1 MPYSMVLRDDLG
13 LGMRDVT
20 AFSVGDIIRTSFAVY
35 FSNLPAFLPLS
46 LIVLSPAFAVVLLPD
61 SSSLNDPPTMPDPND
76 VNDPQTVFDLLGP
89 FYLVLVR
96 ESFVGWLCTFWLE
109 AAFAFGVVRRLR
121 GGDAGFAESFVQ
133 FARRVVPASVVALV
147 VAVVTGV
154 GFVLFIVPGVVLAL
168 ILWVAAPTVI
178 VERGSLRAL
187 SRSAELT
194 RGYKGQIFGLALI
207 LGLFQLV
214 ALGMTSLVSSSI
226 TTNSLLAW
234 TIAEAVWVVL
244 TGIWATAVAVT
255 YHDLRVLR
263 EGVDTRTVSRVFE

>member
-1 MPYSMVLRDDLG
+1 
-13 LGMRDVT
+13 MRDVT
-20 AFSVGDIIRTSFAVY
+20 VFSVGDILRTSFAVY
-35 FSNLPAFLPLS
+35 FSNLPVFLPLS

-61 SSSLNDPPTMPDPND
+61 SSSLNDRPTMPDPNE
-76 VNDPQTVFDLLGP
+76 VIDPATVFGMLGP
-89 FYLVLVR
+89 FYLILVR

-109 AAFAFGVVRRLR
+109 AAFAFGVVRHLR
-121 GGDAGFAESFVQ
+121 GGYAGFAESFVQ
-133 FARRVVPASVVALV
+133 FVRRVVPASLIALI

-154 GFVLFIVPGVVLAL
+154 GFMLFIVPGVVLAM
-168 ILWVAAPTVI
+168 ILWVAAPAVV
-178 VERGSLRAL
+178 VERGGLRAL

-194 RGYKGQIFGLALI
+194 RGFKGQIFGLALI
-207 LGLFQLV
+207 LGLFQWV
-214 ALGMTSLVSSSI
+214 ALGMTSLAATSI
-226 TTNSLLAW
+226 TTNTLLAW